1 MCKPK
6 IQQKDTNEC
15 TYNYF
20 ILIHDDNP
28 SPQKKQHY
36 TSMISQRIFPSHFC
50 GARPE
55 ASRRSLP
62 SAARRALNWSASGEI
77 HRVLRKFLCNIRSQ
91 KTAWEPSSQ
100 LTYQYNTCNIYIY
113 MYDPICSFGISI
125 NIQAMAIVEGNVGR
139 YSMEHMG
146 YIYIIDID
154 MEMNQL
160 WIIYL

>member
-1 MCKPK
+1 MIEINALKFHRNLVTSLETVRKFMINNQNICVNQK

-28 SPQKKQHY
+28 SPKKKQHY

-62 SAARRALNWSASGEI
+62 SAARRALNSSASGEI

-91 KTAWEPSSQ
+91 KNGLRTLQS
-100 LTYQYNTCNIYIY
+100 TNI
-113 MYDPICSFGISI
+113 PI
-125 NIQAMAIVEGNVGR
+125 
-139 YSMEHMG
+139 
-146 YIYIIDID
+146 
-154 MEMNQL
+154 
-160 WIIYL
+160 